1 MSQISKGS
9 ARSKKLADPAELN
22 LDKVEMRKPLSAEKQ
37 EQRAR
42 NVLLHQLAR
51 SSKSTQQLREIL
63 EKREID
69 SVIAEAVLER
79 FTEVGLI
86 DDLEFAQTYVSS
98 RRKFLGK
105 SASTIRR
112 ELQQKGISNEIA
124 IQVLAEITQEDEL
137 QLACQLAQRRI
148 SQLVRFEPEVRR
160 RRLMAFL
167 LRKGFSSSVVSQ
179 AVRQAEASL

>member
-1 MSQISKGS
+1 MSFSPKGPS
-9 ARSKKLADPAELN
+9 GRQRQEGPFDFDEKPEKKELS
-22 LDKVEMRKPLSAEKQ
+22 PEKQ

-51 SSKSTQQLREIL
+51 SSKSTHQLRLIL

-69 SVIAEAVLER
+69 PSIAEATLIR

-86 DDLEFAQTYVSS
+86 DDLEFARTLVSS
-98 RRKFLGK
+98 RRKIAGK
-105 SASTIRR
+105 SASVIRR
-112 ELQQKGISNEIA
+112 ELSQKGISTELA
-124 IQVLAEITQEDEL
+124 DQVLSDITQEDEAA
-137 QLACQLAQRRI
+137 LASSLAIRRI
-148 SQLVRFEPEVRR
+148 TQLQRFEPDVRR
-160 RRLMAFL
+160 RRLMAYL